1 MQEPFRDLAM
11 EEWNSKVSMQRTLR
25 ICTYTPT
32 CVPEPAFDA
41 VAKSKLGVRWLTA
54 LSCRRHLLFLF
65 GALGSW
71 SDRYRMTS
79 TWLIGEVCLRLAI
92 RRHELKFCQR
102 RTNFEYTV
110 QSAEMKEK
118 KCLPCWKFSYEFSW
132 PIKPCCADV
141 YAALMLSRFEYQ

>member
-41 VAKSKLGVRWLTA
+41 VAKSKLGVQWLTA

-71 SDRYRMTS
+71 SDRYRMTF
-79 TWLIGEVCLRLAI
+79 TWLIGEVCLSLAI
-92 RRHELKFCQR
+92 RRHELKFCKKKNKLWIYR
-102 RTNFEYTV
+102 PVSGGEREKSVGPVENSRTNSRG
-110 QSAEMKEK
+110 QSNHA
-118 KCLPCWKFSYEFSW
+118 
-132 PIKPCCADV
+132 V
-141 YAALMLSRFEYQ
+141 LMSTQH